1 MVNFIKKF
9 RSVIMCIYN
18 TAITMTLWF
27 TLVILAITMVI
38 TLTCFKDSG
47 RIQGTVALLL
57 WLSARKCSILFNNNL
72 LNYSVSY
79 FSNPFQ

>member
-1 MVNFIKKF
+1 
-9 RSVIMCIYN
+9 MCIYN

-27 TLVILAITMVI
+27 TLVILAIAMVI
-38 TLTCFKDSG
+38 TLTRFKDSG
-47 RIQGTVALLL
+47 RIRGTVALLL
-57 WLSARKCSILFNNNL
+57 WLSATKFGILFNNNL